1 MENGELKIMEDWKED
16 KLQEISKN
24 LEKTEVLSFD
34 ELSDSVKNLHSI
46 AYSSA
51 VKAINRFATIRNFLI
66 GFYIVEYEQNGKDRA
81 TYGEKLL
88 KKLEEK
94 VKTKGLNETLFKI
107 CRQFYLNYP
116 QVKDFLLQKSA
127 TASHQFETSAEK
139 LISNLSFSHIREI
152 LTIDDKFER
161 FFYETECI
169 KCCWSVKELRRQI
182 SSNLF
187 FRSGISENPQKL
199 LSQTVQDNALM
210 LGIKEPFTF
219 EFLGLNPKAF
229 NENELENALIDHLQD
244 FLLELGKGFCL
255 EARQKRMIID
265 DEYYYADLVFYNRI
279 LHCSVIIELKDD
291 EFKHENLGQLNA
303 YVSYFKENEMNAGD
317 NPPVG
322 ILLCTKKGKKMVEY
336 ALAGMDN
343 NLFVSTYKL
352 TLPDT
357 KVLEEF
363 LLKELDAE
371 SV

>member
-1 MENGELKIMEDWKED
+1 MEDWKED

-24 LEKTEVLSFD
+24 LEKKEVLSFD
-34 ELSDSVKNLHSI
+34 ELSVCVKDLHSI

-51 VKAINRFATIRNFLI
+51 VKAINRFATIKNFLI

-94 VKTKGLNETLFKI
+94 IKTKGLNETLFKI

-182 SSNLF
+182 SQNCF
-187 FRSGISENPQKL
+187 
-199 LSQTVQDNALM
+199 
-210 LGIKEPFTF
+210 
-219 EFLGLNPKAF
+219 
-229 NENELENALIDHLQD
+229 
-244 FLLELGKGFCL
+244 
-255 EARQKRMIID
+255 
-265 DEYYYADLVFYNRI
+265 
-279 LHCSVIIELKDD
+279 SVP
-291 EFKHENLGQLNA
+291 A
-303 YVSYFKENEMNAGD
+303 
-317 NPPVG
+317 
-322 ILLCTKKGKKMVEY
+322 
-336 ALAGMDN
+336 
-343 NLFVSTYKL
+343 
-352 TLPDT
+352 
-357 KVLEEF
+357 
-363 LLKELDAE
+363 
-371 SV
+371 